1 MIERQ
6 NFLKVN
12 EHLDYLKDVMQLSQA
27 SVDRYRFYLRH
38 LLLWAGGKDFSLVTI
53 LRPTLPKYLATLKKE
68 NQNNLAACTQKKIL
82 DSSRRFFSW
91 AKTMYP
97 KEFNLL
103 TNSWIDTLRLIR
115 QPQKLS
121 ENIYVSEEEVHQLI
135 SVQLSPGDLALIR
148 DQAAAA
154 FLFLSGMRGSAF
166 VTLPISAFDLDKLTV
181 RQWPELGVKTKNGT
195 KATTFLFNIPDLL
208 VPIHGWDGIV
218 RSALPSTS
226 PWYAR
231 IDQSWGEQKL
241 SSEPPGK
248 NRLNALEKRMQKLF
262 SLASLEYKS
271 PHKFRHGNAV
281 YGLLHAQTVADYKAV
296 SMNLMHESIKTTD
309 SIYAP
314 MLSSD
319 VQNRITNLSNP
330 STTTFKSEIEK
341 FLQGLEKENLAEVLR
356 IVASKLVSH
365 V

>member
-208 VPIHGWDGIV
+208 VPIHRWDGIV

>member
-208 VPIHGWDGIV
+208 VPIHRWDGIV

-356 IVASKLVSH
+356 IVASKLS
-365 V
+365 

>member
-1 MIERQ
+1 MINRKNYQ
-6 NFLKVN
+6 IVN

-38 LLLWAGGKDFSLVTI
+38 LLLWAGEKEFSLVTI
-53 LRPTLPKYLATLKKE
+53 LRPTLPKYLAALKKV

-91 AKTMYP
+91 AKTIYP
-97 KEFNLL
+97 KELNLL

-115 QPQKLS
+115 QPQKTS
-121 ENIYVSEEEVHQLI
+121 ENIYVSEEEVRQLI
-135 SVQLSPGDLALIR
+135 SFQVSPGDLALIR

-166 VTLPISAFDLDKLTV
+166 VTLPISAFDVDKLTV
-181 RQWPELGVKTKNGT
+181 RQWPELGVKTKNGR

-208 VPIHGWDGIV
+208 GPIKRWDGIV
-218 RSALPSTS
+218 RSGLPSTS
-226 PWYAR
+226 QWYAP

-271 PHKFRHGNAV
+271 PYKFRHGNAV

-330 STTTFKSEIEK
+330 SASTSISEIEK

-356 IVASKLVSH
+356 IVASKLSR
-365 V
+365 

>member
-181 RQWPELGVKTKNGT
+181 RQWPELGVKTKNGR

-208 VPIHGWDGIV
+208 VPIHRWDGIV

-330 STTTFKSEIEK
+330 SASTSISEIEK
-341 FLQGLEKENLAEVLR
+341 LLQGLEKENLADVLR
-356 IVASKLVSH
+356 IVAAKLS
-365 V
+365 